1 MDLVKRSAQAQNKEA
16 STLKEGSVKWL
27 RSPYVQVARG
37 VSSQPLK
44 KMAQQKESS
53 SHERL
58 KPEKGALVDVVGV
71 RSGLSGFS
79 FPACLILL
87 HFAHTPFQ
95 LPCSSCLSQLI
106 GLVGCGYLLG

>member
-1 MDLVKRSAQAQNKEA
+1 VKRNAQAHNKEA
-16 STLKEGSVKWL
+16 STSKQGSVKWL
-27 RSPYVQVARG
+27 RSPCVQVDGEA
-37 VSSQPLK
+37 SSQPLK

-58 KPEKGALVDVVGV
+58 KPETGALVDVVGV
-71 RSGLSGFS
+71 RSGLSGSS

-95 LPCSSCLSQLI
+95 LPCSSRLSQLI